1 MKYEYISPGK
11 NIFQIFVNSKVE
23 NKKVLKDKKNTRKK
37 KHSKICSNFMYSITL
52 TTPKNTKFQA
62 IDFS

>member
-23 NKKVLKDKKNTRKK
+23 NKKVLKDKKTREKK
-37 KHSKICSNFMYSITL
+37 STVKYAQTSCIQSH
-52 TTPKNTKFQA
+52 
-62 IDFS
+62 